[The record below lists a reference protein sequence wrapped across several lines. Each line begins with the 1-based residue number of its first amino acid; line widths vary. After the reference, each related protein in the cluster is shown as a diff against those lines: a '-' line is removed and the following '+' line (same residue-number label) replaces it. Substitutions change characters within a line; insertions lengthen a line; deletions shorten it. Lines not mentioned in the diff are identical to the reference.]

1 MVTTTRARKR
11 RIDGDGND
19 DRDIEDEEYQQLA
32 LALVEAEERRKQTA
46 KKRRKDKWTRN
57 HPVDP
62 FVEMLPFELL
72 PKIFS
77 YLDSVNLVYKLS
89 LLSKSFRH
97 AITPELVVQTAVFQG
112 GNPKQVIERIMKSVK
127 DKSVYIPSIFRLLR
141 LVNATMCERGE
152 ECCGY
157 DLVNRKP
164 SRLEKPTHR
173 PFTLS
178 ICLTCVED
186 VSAQRIRL
194 YSSWSR
200 KNNRIESYDCTKL
213 LSSPQVEHSTGDDV
227 GSLVLFKHV
236 KQIEKTH
243 HEEEKR
249 KALLEDRLVQLDQ
262 NITQEERNLS
272 QVYVGA
278 FDTAMAQ
285 FDAHQKRKR
294 DVLIAIQQAKDSK
307 RASRKRDM
315 SQPVYNKIEE
325 LLEGF
330 KYKEIALAGEW
341 NSAGIYIFEH
351 EPSKRAIGPLLS
363 APSGAT
369 LIKITT
375 GVATVQET
383 IMLFD
388 ANGLIGDD
396 FPNRLGDMYL
406 NRSDLRRHQKAL
418 ITCCISNRTAK
429 DFLGWFHQYEII
441 LGHLRLGSTPKALFY
456 TLDSANSKREVFV
469 CGVVSNLSNEK
480 GKNLAGKVWDSRNS
494 QQRFFERG
502 HYMSHP
508 KTFDAWRTK
517 FNECQ
522 TEYRSIH
529 GLIKEYKK
537 LPETVV
543 WLKETTPPANQ
554 NQTFS
559 RMVSPL
565 LK

>member
-1 MVTTTRARKR
+1 MVMTTRARKR

-46 KKRRKDKWTRN
+46 KKRRKDKWIRN

-62 FVEMLPFELL
+62 FVEMLPFALL

-97 AITPELVVQTAVFQG
+97 AITPELVVQTAIFQG
-112 GNPKQVIERIMKSVK
+112 GKPKQVIERIMKSVK
-127 DKSVYIPSIFRLLR
+127 DKSIYIPSIFRLLR

-164 SRLEKPTHR
+164 SMLEKPTHR

-178 ICLTCVED
+178 ICLTCVQG
-186 VSAQRIRL
+186 VSAPRL

-213 LSSPQVEHSTGDDV
+213 LSSPQVEHSTGDNI

-236 KQIEKTH
+236 KQLERAYRYH
-243 HEEEKR
+243 GVEKR
-249 KALLEDRLVQLDQ
+249 KVLLEDRLVQLDK

-272 QVYVGA
+272 QVYVAA

-285 FDAHQKRKR
+285 YDAHQNRKR
-294 DVLIAIQQAKDSK
+294 DVLIAIQEAKDAK

-325 LLEGF
+325 LLYGF

-341 NSAGIYIFEH
+341 NSAGFYIFEH
-351 EPSKRAIGPLLS
+351 EPSRRAIGPLLS

-369 LIKITT
+369 LNKIAT

-388 ANGLIGDD
+388 ANGLIGED

-406 NRSDLRRHQKAL
+406 NRSDLHKHQKAL
-418 ITCCISNRTAK
+418 ITYYISNRTAK
-429 DFLGWFHQYEII
+429 DFLGWYHQYEVV
-441 LGHLRLGSTPKALFY
+441 LGHLRLGSTSKALFY
-456 TLDSANSKREVFV
+456 TLCSAKSKREVFA
-469 CGVVSNLSNEK
+469 CSVVSNPSNEK
-480 GKNLAGKVWDSRNS
+480 ENNLAGKVWDSRNS
-494 QQRFFERG
+494 QQRFYERG
-502 HYMSHP
+502 YYMSHP

-522 TEYRSIH
+522 TEYRSIRA
-529 GLIKEYKK
+529 LIKEYKK

-543 WLKETTPPANQ
+543 WLKETTPPTNQ